1 MKKFLIACVAAIGG
15 LTTPLAAN
23 YDYNCCPPQCDPC
36 CSCSDFNGFYIG
48 GNLGVFSH
56 VTHFNDTDGFFTDN
70 SGWSSIDTSFTAGVQ
85 LGYDWQCNSKLAG
98 LVVDWNWVDT
108 NHRIGDNPNGGGT
121 NDFHRHQNDWFTTIR
136 ARFGVTVCD
145 ALVYV
150 TGGAA
155 VTHHERRY
163 SSGTDSFR
171 DRHNR
176 WGWTAGAGVEYMLG
190 CSWSLGAEFLFLH
203 FSHHNRTFTTPGGT
217 RFAFQNSDSAYVGR
231 ILVNYRFGNLFNCCG
246 W

>member
-1 MKKFLIACVAAIGG
+1 MKKFLFVCVAAIGG
-15 LTTPLAAN
+15 LTSPLAADYN
-23 YDYNCCPPQCDPC
+23 NYNCCPPQCDPC
-36 CSCSDFNGFYIG
+36 CSSSDFNGFYVG
-48 GNLGVFSH
+48 GNLGIFSH
-56 VTHFNDTDGFFTDN
+56 TTHFNDLDGFFTDN

-108 NHRIGDNPNGGGT
+108 NHRIADNPNGTVGS
-121 NDFHRHQNDWFTTIR
+121 FHRHRNNWFTTIR

-155 VTHHERRY
+155 VTRHDTRIND
-163 SSGTDSFR
+163 GTSSFR
-171 DRHNR
+171 DQRSR
-176 WGWTAGAGVEYMLG
+176 WGWAAGAGVEYMLG
-190 CSWSLGAEFLFLH
+190 CNWSLGAEFLFLQ
-203 FSHHNRTFTTPGGT
+203 FSHHNRSFGVGATT
-217 RFAFQNSDSAYVGR
+217 FAFQRSDSAYVGR
-231 ILVNYRFGNLFNCCG
+231 FLLNYRFGDLFNCC